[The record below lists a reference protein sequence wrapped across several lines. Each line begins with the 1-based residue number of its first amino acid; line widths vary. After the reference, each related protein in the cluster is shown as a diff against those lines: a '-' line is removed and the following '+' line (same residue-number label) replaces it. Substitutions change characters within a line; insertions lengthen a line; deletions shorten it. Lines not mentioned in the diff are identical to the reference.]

1 MNHNHESSATRRY
14 WLAFDVGGTFVDVL
28 SFDLQTG
35 RIGTTKYRSSRQAAA
50 DSVRAGLTDH
60 LTSMRAQA
68 RQSAR
73 LVHGTTL
80 VTNLLVERAGARVG
94 VITTR
99 GFRDVL
105 EIGRMRRPSLYD
117 LNADKPAVLAER
129 PCRLEVTERIDGR
142 GNVITALKEDEVMAA
157 IEILRARGVEAVAV
171 CFLHSYANP
180 VHEQRAAKMLEDA
193 GFPVS
198 LSSEVSAEFG
208 EFERFSTAVINVL
221 TVPAVRNYLDKLRGS
236 LQRLDIDVPL
246 QIMQS
251 NGGVI
256 SGDVAARFPV
266 RLASSGPA
274 AGVTGAAVLAARAG
288 CAKLITFDMGGTST
302 DVGLV
307 AGGEVAYASEHE
319 VSGYPVRTVG
329 IDIRSIGAG
338 GGSLAVLDRT
348 GSLRVGPA
356 SAGAEPGPA
365 CYGWGGSRPTVAD
378 ADLVLGYLNEQRFC
392 GGRMTLRRDL
402 AAQAIETHISGPRG
416 VSVDDAAIGI
426 LRVCVTN
433 MVGAV
438 RNITMQQGHDPRDFV
453 LVAYGGA
460 GPVHATFV
468 ASELQIPQVLV
479 LRDSGLLSAKGLLL
493 TNYRVDVYRTY
504 VKTIDEVDCA
514 ALNALF
520 IELEGR
526 AVAELSASVVG
537 RTNIRVRRILE
548 LCYEGQQSAVPVDVD
563 ALPVRHADL
572 STLRERL
579 DTRFRELFGFVPV
592 GRRPQI
598 MHVRVF
604 AEHDLDVQR
613 MLEAKGLDTPRP
625 GREREPKPAGLRKVL
640 YPGTA
645 GRIQVPVYEHDELIV
660 GDGIQGPAIVEEDY
674 TNTVIGP
681 GQRCRVD
688 DHGNL
693 HIDVH
698 AGESVGGER

>member
-1 MNHNHESSATRRY
+1 MKANQEMSRDRRY

-35 RIGTTKYRSSRQAAA
+35 RIDTTKYRSSRQAAA
-50 DSVRAGLTDH
+50 DSVRAGLMDH
-60 LTSMRAQA
+60 LTSMQAQP

-73 LVHGTTL
+73 LAHGTTL
-80 VTNLLVERAGARVG
+80 VTNLLVEGAGAKVG
-94 VITTR
+94 VVTTR

-117 LNADKPAVLAER
+117 LSVDKPSPLADR
-129 PCRLEVTERIDGR
+129 PSRLEVTERIDAC
-142 GNVITALKEDEVMAA
+142 GNVITPLKEDEVIAA
-157 IEILRARGVEAVAV
+157 IDAFRAQGVEAVAV

-180 VHEQRAAKMLEDA
+180 AHEQRAARLLEDA
-193 GFPVS
+193 GFSVS
-198 LSSEVSAEFG
+198 LSSEVSAEYG

-221 TVPAVRNYLDKLRGS
+221 TVPAVRNYLRELRGS

-256 SGDVAARFPV
+256 SGEIASRFPV

-274 AGVTGAAVLAARAG
+274 AGVTGAAILAARAG
-288 CAKLITFDMGGTST
+288 CAKLVTFDMGGTST

-307 AGGEVAYASEHE
+307 TDGEVAYTSEHE
-319 VSGYPVRTVG
+319 INGYSVRTVG

-356 SAGAEPGPA
+356 SAGADPGPA
-365 CYGWGGSRPTVAD
+365 CYGWGGSQPTVAD
-378 ADLVLGYLNEQRFC
+378 ADLILGYLNAERFC
-392 GGRMTLRRDL
+392 GGRMTLRTDL
-402 AAQAIETHISGPRG
+402 AMQAIESNIARPRG

-468 ASELQIPQVLV
+468 ATELQIPRVLI

-493 TNYRVDVYRTY
+493 TNYRVDVYRTH
-504 VKTIDEVDCA
+504 VKALDEIDCA
-514 ALNALF
+514 ALNELF
-520 IELEGR
+520 AELECT
-526 AVAELSASVVG
+526 AVAQLSASIVG
-537 RTNIRVRRILE
+537 RTDIRVRRILE
-548 LCYEGQQSAVPVDVD
+548 LCYEGQQSAVPIDVD
-563 ALPVRHADL
+563 AFPVRAEVLTSL
-572 STLRERL
+572 SERL
-579 DTRFRELFGFVPV
+579 GTRFRELFGFVPV

-598 MHVRVF
+598 LHVRVF
-604 AEHDLDVQR
+604 AEHDLGVQR
-613 MLEAKGLDTPRP
+613 LLEASGVEARGP
-625 GREREPKPAGLRKVL
+625 GRRVAPKPASRREVL
-640 YPGTA
+640 YPGA
-645 GRIQVPVYEHDELIV
+645 SGRIEVPIYEREQLLL
-660 GDGIQGPAIVEEDY
+660 GDSIHGPAIVEEDY
-674 TNTVIGP
+674 TNTVIAP
-681 GQRCRVD
+681 GQRCHVD

-693 HIDVH
+693 HIEVH
-698 AGESVGGER
+698 G